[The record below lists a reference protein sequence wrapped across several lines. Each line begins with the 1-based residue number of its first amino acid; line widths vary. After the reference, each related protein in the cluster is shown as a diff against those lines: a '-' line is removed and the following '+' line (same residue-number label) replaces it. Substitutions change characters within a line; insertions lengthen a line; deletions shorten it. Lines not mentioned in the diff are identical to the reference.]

1 MPRECWAIEGDQE
14 CIPFQNHNA
23 WPLHLGIRHR
33 RPELGPLPWGAI
45 GTHETWD
52 AARRPCSPKRAAV
65 GIRFFDGA
73 QRPEELRDKVLVW
86 VWTVLSKSRGILR
99 IDSSRPMIHKSNRTS
114 RESCS
119 APSHRRNRN
128 CARVCYRHRRQREW
142 RGAKTIRSSRELKS
156 SQCHCGLFSTPGRCV
171 CKLYSSTGRRT
182 RRSSLRGEPGDVL
195 KFRAHRV
202 P

>member
-23 WPLHLGIRHR
+23 WPPYLGIRHR
-33 RPELGPLPWGAI
+33 RSELGPLPWGAI

-114 RESCS
+114 RESCA
-119 APSHRRNRN
+119 APSHWGNRN
-128 CARVCYRHRRQREW
+128 CARVCYRHRRQGEW
-142 RGAKTIRSSRELKS
+142 RGAKTIGSSTS
-156 SQCHCGLFSTPGRCV
+156 GRCA